1 MTELM
6 PTPSSQLDAVLSSTS
21 DVQDERLWT
30 AIRAA
35 QEKKAFDIVI
45 LEISQVTSFADYF
58 LLCSGSSTRQT
69 EAIASEIEKKLGEQG
84 TYTNHKEGAGE
95 WILFDYG
102 DIIIHVFTKETR
114 AFYDLERLWR
124 DGRRINI
131 PNDAE

>member
-131 PNDAE
+131 PNESE

>member
-6 PTPSSQLDAVLSSTS
+6 PTPSSQLDAVLSSPS

-45 LEISQVTSFADYF
+45 LGISQVTSFADYF

-102 DIIIHVFTKETR
+102 DIIIHIFTKETR

-131 PNDAE
+131 PNESE

>member
-1 MTELM
+1 M
-6 PTPSSQLDAVLSSTS
+6 PTPSSQLDAVLSSAS

>member
-6 PTPSSQLDAVLSSTS
+6 PTPSSQLDAVLSSPS

-35 QEKKAFDIVI
+35 QEKKAFDIVL

-131 PNDAE
+131 PNESE

>member
-6 PTPSSQLDAVLSSTS
+6 PNTSSQLDAVLSSPS

-45 LEISQVTSFADYF
+45 LGISQVTSFADYF

-131 PNDAE
+131 PNESE

>member
-6 PTPSSQLDAVLSSTS
+6 PTPSSQLDAVLSSAS

>member
-6 PTPSSQLDAVLSSTS
+6 PNTSSQLDAVLSSPS
-21 DVQDERLWT
+21 DVQDARLWT

-45 LEISQVTSFADYF
+45 LGISQVTSFADYF

-131 PNDAE
+131 PNESE

>member
-6 PTPSSQLDAVLSSTS
+6 PTPSSQLDAVLSSPS

-45 LEISQVTSFADYF
+45 LGISQVTSFADYF

>member
-6 PTPSSQLDAVLSSTS
+6 PTPSSQLDAVLSSAS

-45 LEISQVTSFADYF
+45 LGISQVTSFADYF

-102 DIIIHVFTKETR
+102 DIIIHIFTKETR

-131 PNDAE
+131 PNESE

>member
-6 PTPSSQLDAVLSSTS
+6 PTPSSQLDAVLSSPS

-45 LEISQVTSFADYF
+45 LGISQVTSFADYF

-131 PNDAE
+131 PNESE